1 MAWAIGGGSGIW
13 PAEAILRDVGL
24 SWRERERVEL
34 CWEMSYTS
42 RCEGRARSREHRD
55 QKCHTRV
62 PKGDKHII
70 LLLCRFDSVTSP
82 DFVRTWRLC
91 GGGNGCPVVV
101 YLSDGTLRHSPPAIS
116 ARVSVSLSLEPLHN
130 SF

>member
-34 CWEMSYTS
+34 RCAGRSSYTS

-55 QKCHTRV
+55 QKCHTRW
-62 PKGDKHII
+62 PLAKGGWIY
-70 LLLCRFDSVTSP
+70 
-82 DFVRTWRLC
+82 
-91 GGGNGCPVVV
+91 N
-101 YLSDGTLRHSPPAIS
+101 S
-116 ARVSVSLSLEPLHN
+116 ARLP
-130 SF
+130 F